1 MKKHVWLVYSF
12 ATLLLNFIVFWFSD
26 VLLNRFFIF
35 GVIPVI
41 ISVLMLLV
49 GLVVSFVYIFQ
60 RKAVKEMVVSV
71 TVLTLTVLLIVF
83 FPFRTAKLKVEFPL
97 YEEKRIQAV
106 EMIADG
112 EIDVDEMGNAKL
124 PKQLSNVSSDGYIT
138 VYQNDSNQLICFW
151 VFRGMLSGSV
161 QLMYSSQG
169 EDLIYENETSH
180 PIEDIIKIK
189 DHWYLVE
196 TDY

>member
-1 MKKHVWLVYSF
+1 MKKHVWLIYSF
-12 ATLLLNFIVFWFSD
+12 TTLFLNFVVFWFSD

-124 PKQLSNVSSDGYIT
+124 PKQLSHVSSDGYIT
-138 VYQNDSNQLICFW
+138 VYQNDSDQLICFW

-169 EDLIYENETSH
+169 EELIYENETSH
-180 PIEDIIKIK
+180 PIVDIKKIK